1 MKLIA
6 KKGGSQL
13 IHIYVYYRTL
23 AAEETILSFKNAE
36 ILKNYFR
43 SKTQFL

>member
-1 MKLIA
+1 
-6 KKGGSQL
+6 
-13 IHIYVYYRTL
+13 L

-43 SKTQFL
+43 SKTQFLWSTNTWNNFNH